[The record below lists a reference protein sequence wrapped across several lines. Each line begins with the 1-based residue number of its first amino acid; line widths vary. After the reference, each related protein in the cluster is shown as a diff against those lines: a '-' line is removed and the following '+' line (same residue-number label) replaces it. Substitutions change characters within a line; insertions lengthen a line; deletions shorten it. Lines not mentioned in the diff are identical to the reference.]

1 MSWLMDTINAVRS
14 AVTDANQVP
23 LPSSSPTPAVTTC
36 GAFTN
41 QGSPGPMAGGTLD
54 VDTGLTVAPSTKPG
68 GEPLYRRGT
77 EIGRVTDFVYFNG
90 YRVTKEVAVYVDKM
104 IKDAAAEESPVILAV
119 TSGFRTMEKQQ
130 ELVNRYNAYQASENG
145 TGPSAPKANYASAA
159 GSSNHQGGIAVDFNV
174 HHADGNYKWMV
185 KNAWKYG
192 FVRTCHF
199 ERWHWEY
206 RGDWK
211 IDGVEQKPE
220 WAKHPK
226 WGAGGLR
233 QSSIFSHIPQN
244 HIAGNPETG
253 GGNTPI
259 KPHNWWN
266 VKRPTLARN
275 HSDATLRGYTNSWIG
290 PGSNESIPDI
300 LDRDFPDWKER

>member
-1 MSWLMDTINAVRS
+1 MGLLSN
-14 AVTDANQVP
+14 TDSGGEGANQVP
-23 LPSSSPTPAVTTC
+23 QPSPSPTPTVKTC
-36 GAFTN
+36 GNVTN
-41 QGSPGPMAGGTLD
+41 SGGSGPTAGGVLD
-54 VDTGLTVAPSTKPG
+54 VDTGLTVVESTKPG

-104 IKDAAAEESPVILAV
+104 IKDAAAEESPVMLAV

-130 ELVNRYNAYQASENG
+130 ELVDRYNAYQAYKNG
-145 TGPSAPKANYASAA
+145 TGPSAPQANYASAA

-174 HHADGNYKWMV
+174 HHTDDGYEWMV

-192 FVRTCHF
+192 FVRTCYF

-211 IDGVEQKPE
+211 VNGVEQKPE

-226 WGAGGLR
+226 WGAGGL
-233 QSSIFSHIPQN
+233 QQASMFSFISRN
-244 HIAGNPETG
+244 HITGKPSEG
-253 GGNTPI
+253 GGRTRIRPG
-259 KPHNWWN
+259 NWWN

-275 HSDATLRGYTNSWIG
+275 HSDATLQGYTNSWVG
-290 PGSNESIPDI
+290 PASNEPIPDI
-300 LDRDFPDWKER
+300 LDRENPGWDRL